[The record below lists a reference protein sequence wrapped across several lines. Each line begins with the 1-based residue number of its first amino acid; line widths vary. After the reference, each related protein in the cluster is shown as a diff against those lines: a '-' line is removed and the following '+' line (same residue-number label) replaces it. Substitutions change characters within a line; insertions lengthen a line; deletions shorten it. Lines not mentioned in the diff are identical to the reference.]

1 MPEGVRATIR
11 RVKDAVVLVTGAGRG
26 IGRAIALAF
35 AARGARILLCARTA
49 SEIRDAAARCSEAGG
64 SGLALRLDVREE
76 AEIEALAKT
85 VGREFGRLDV
95 LVNNAGIYTSAPV
108 AETTSAAWRE
118 TLETNLT
125 GPFLLTRTLLPLL
138 RRSAKGHL
146 FMIGSI
152 ASRQAF
158 AECGAYCASKFGLL
172 GLTEVLRE
180 ELRGDRIR
188 VTSVLPGATDT
199 AAWVGKG
206 SDAERPR
213 MVRAEEVAE
222 AVVAAYALPSSSSVD
237 EITITPAAGPI

>member
-1 MPEGVRATIR
+1 MR
-11 RVKDAVVLVTGAGRG
+11 DAVVLVTGAGRG

-35 AARGARILLCARTA
+35 AARGSRILLCARTA

-64 SGLALRLDVREE
+64 SGLALRLDVRVES
-76 AEIEALAKT
+76 EISALAKR
-85 VGREFGRLDV
+85 VEREIGRLDV
-95 LVNNAGIYTSAPV
+95 LVHNAGIYTAAPV
-108 AETTSAAWRE
+108 AETTSADWRE

-125 GPFLLTRTLLPLL
+125 GPFLLTREMLPLL
-138 RRSAKGHL
+138 RGSAKGHL

-180 ELRGDRIR
+180 ELRGSGIR

-199 AAWVGKG
+199 AAWDGKG
-206 SDAERPR
+206 ADEQRPR

-222 AVVAAYALPSSSSVD
+222 AVVAAYALPPSSSVD
-237 EITITPAAGPI
+237 EISITPAAGPI